1 VPAAVIPSPK
11 SDTRKASGDGMPDL
25 EIRIESDLALDSG
38 ITGAPTQLAEG
49 IEVSQVLSLSK
60 SAPHVFFISI
70 AENVVLPVA
79 ADVASSWVYKLLA
92 RAQGTALTINW
103 HPIDTITRDEIQRVI
118 ERELDCR
125 H

>member
-1 VPAAVIPSPK
+1 
-11 SDTRKASGDGMPDL
+11 MPDL

-49 IEVSQVLSLSK
+49 IEVSQVLSLST

-70 AENVVLPVA
+70 AENVALPVA
-79 ADVASSWVYKLLA
+79 ADVASSWVYQLLA

-103 HPIDTITRDEIQRVI
+103 HPVDTITRDEIRRAI
-118 ERELDCR
+118 ERELECR
-125 H
+125 D